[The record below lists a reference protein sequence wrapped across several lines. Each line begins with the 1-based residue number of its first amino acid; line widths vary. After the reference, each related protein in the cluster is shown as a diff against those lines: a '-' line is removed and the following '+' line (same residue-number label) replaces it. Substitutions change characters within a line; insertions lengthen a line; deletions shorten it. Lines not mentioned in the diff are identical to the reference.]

1 MLWAVCDRLFFWG
14 MCGFSVAQARK
25 IWYNVIAVKSI
36 LEMILMSNIY
46 LFSGPCGCGKT
57 TLSKAY
63 AEHLVNKAGA
73 KQAYLIHGDDF
84 HSGFVEADEK
94 EKRLENEQD
103 SSYMRWEDILKFNW
117 DCIISVAQK
126 ALDKGLDV
134 VIDYV
139 VEDELPLI
147 KNIANKFESNLY
159 YVVLTATEEC
169 IKQRIKERGDTE
181 LTERA
186 LYLKAKL
193 DNMPENQGHL
203 FDNTGMSVEEEIR
216 SLNIEDF
223 RITL

>member
-1 MLWAVCDRLFFWG
+1 MG
-14 MCGFSVAQARK
+14 S
-25 IWYNVIAVKSI
+25 
-36 LEMILMSNIY
+36 IY

-63 AEHLVNKAGA
+63 AEHLVNKSCA

-84 HSGFVEADEK
+84 HAGFVEADEK

-103 SSYMRWEDILKFNW
+103 SSYMRWEDILSFNW

-134 VIDYV
+134 VMDYV

-147 KNIANKFESNLY
+147 QNIAEKYSADLY
-159 YVVLTATEEC
+159 YIVLTATEEC
-169 IKQRIKERGDTE
+169 IKHRLKERGDTE

-193 DNMPENQGHL
+193 DKMPENQGHL
-203 FDNTGMSVEEEIR
+203 FDNSGMSVEEEIR
-216 SLNIEDF
+216 TLNIEDF
-223 RITL
+223 RTVF